1 VALALA
7 VTTAV
12 SAAQTREWTETA
24 PRLQEGESSGIAVT
38 SRGGLFLA
46 PRITR
51 LGAAE
56 GSPREAYVWSV
67 ASDTAGNVY
76 LGTGPDGRILRLTPG
91 GSQREVYAVAEPM
104 VTALVV
110 LPGGEIL
117 AGTAPEGRV
126 YRIRPD
132 GSGEVWAETGE
143 RYVWALAARPDGTVF
158 AGTGERGRVMKIDR
172 AGEAQTFFDSDE
184 PHIVS
189 LVMRDDR
196 ALLAGGAGRGLIYE
210 VDAEGNAY
218 VLHDDDLPEVRAL
231 SVLDGGAI
239 VAALLGPPETE
250 RRPPAVQ
257 IQLPDGTMVGAAPES
272 VGELEDR
279 PGPTVRGTIEG
290 LELPTEEK
298 PGRVR
303 GKIVRIETDGSVAQ
317 IWESATEAPYCLS
330 LDPSGGVVFGTG
342 EPGRLYRVGD
352 DDEVALLAT
361 LVEAQITGLLR
372 AGPTL
377 VAATSNPAGAYR
389 SEWETPETGVFVS
402 RPYDAGGPAR
412 WGSIRWRVRGRG
424 GRFEVYTRTG
434 NSADP
439 DATWSGWGPTLIDP
453 SGSVIVNPDGRFL
466 QWRVRLVGPESRDVT
481 LSEVTVSYVPLN
493 RPPVLADFR
502 VRDQVR
508 AVAGEAVFRWNAL
521 DPDGDP
527 VEVRVEYRSP
537 GTPEWVTA
545 HEETTGKTDGP
556 GTSTWR
562 AGEGRWDT
570 AEVSEGLYEIR
581 ATASDV
587 AANHPGEGREEASR
601 TTLVLHVDRTPPVIE
616 ASRLDG
622 GAVEISVVDAL
633 SPLSRLEV
641 MGGDRVLFLARPV
654 DGVCDSPRETFRIDP
669 EEPGATVRPT
679 SLRAVD
685 RAGNT
690 AEQPLP

>member
-1 VALALA
+1 

-76 LGTGPDGRILRLTPG
+76 LGTGPDGRIIRLTPG

-132 GSGEVWAETGE
+132 GTGEVWAETGE

-231 SVLDGGAI
+231 TVLDDGAI

-290 LELPTEEK
+290 LEIPTEEK

-303 GKIVRIETDGSVAQ
+303 GKIVRVET
-317 IWESATEAPYCLS
+317 
-330 LDPSGGVVFGTG
+330 
-342 EPGRLYRVGD
+342 
-352 DDEVALLAT
+352 
-361 LVEAQITGLLR
+361 VEAQVTGLLR
-372 AGPTL
+372 AGPAL

-389 SEWETPETGVFVS
+389 SGWETPETGVFVS

-502 VRDQVR
+502 VRDHVR

-537 GTPEWVTA
+537 GKSEWATA
-545 HEETTGKTDGP
+545 LEETTGKTDGP

-570 AEVSEGLYEIR
+570 VEVSEGLYEIR

-587 AANHPGEGREEASR
+587 AANHPGEGRTAASP
-601 TTLVLHVDRTPPVIE
+601 TTLVLNVDRTPPVIE
-616 ASRLDG
+616 SSRLDG
-622 GAVEISVVDAL
+622 GVVEISVVDAL

-669 EEPGATVRPT
+669 EEPGATERPT